1 MNLSNSSRRPKV
13 VKAYAMPRQR
23 SKKLTASRQTEDS
36 SVPEREERSDTEN
49 DSTGLLEKDEEEE
62 ELARLVLGD
71 GLGFKAQL
79 GQQMDLAM
87 DGGSEEEESMVEED
101 SEGEARL
108 ENIDDAEVRGIVI
121 SQ

>member
-1 MNLSNSSRRPKV
+1 
-13 VKAYAMPRQR
+13 
-23 SKKLTASRQTEDS
+23 
-36 SVPEREERSDTEN
+36 
-49 DSTGLLEKDEEEE
+49 
-62 ELARLVLGD
+62 
-71 GLGFKAQL
+71 
-79 GQQMDLAM
+79 M

>member
-1 MNLSNSSRRPKV
+1 M
-13 VKAYAMPRQR
+13 
-23 SKKLTASRQTEDS
+23 
-36 SVPEREERSDTEN
+36 
-49 DSTGLLEKDEEEE
+49 GLLEKDEEEE

-79 GQQMDLAM
+79 GQQMDLDM
-87 DGGSEEEESMVEED
+87 DGGSEEGESIVEED

-108 ENIDDAEVRGIVI
+108 ENIDDAEVRGIGI

>member
-1 MNLSNSSRRPKV
+1 
-13 VKAYAMPRQR
+13 MPRQR
-23 SKKLTASRQTEDS
+23 SKKLTASRQTEDGS
-36 SVPEREERSDTEN
+36 APEREERNDTDN

-79 GQQMDLAM
+79 GQQMDLDI

-108 ENIDDAEVRGIVI
+108 ENIDDAEVRGISI

>member
-1 MNLSNSSRRPKV
+1 
-13 VKAYAMPRQR
+13 
-23 SKKLTASRQTEDS
+23 
-36 SVPEREERSDTEN
+36 
-49 DSTGLLEKDEEEE
+49 LEKDEEEE

>member
-1 MNLSNSSRRPKV
+1 
-13 VKAYAMPRQR
+13 MPRQR
-23 SKKLTASRQTEDS
+23 SKKLTASRQTEYS
-36 SVPEREERSDTEN
+36 SAPEREERRDTDN

-87 DGGSEEEESMVEED
+87 DGGSEEEDSMVEED

>member
-1 MNLSNSSRRPKV
+1 
-13 VKAYAMPRQR
+13 MPRQR
-23 SKKLTASRQTEDS
+23 SKKLTASQQTEDS
-36 SVPEREERSDTEN
+36 SAPEREERSDTDN
-49 DSTGLLEKDEEEE
+49 DSPGLLEKDEEEE

-79 GQQMDLAM
+79 GQQMDLDI

-108 ENIDDAEVRGIVI
+108 ENIDDAEVRGISI

>member
-1 MNLSNSSRRPKV
+1 
-13 VKAYAMPRQR
+13 
-23 SKKLTASRQTEDS
+23 
-36 SVPEREERSDTEN
+36 VPEREERSDTEN

>member
-23 SKKLTASRQTEDS
+23 SKKLTASRQTENS
-36 SVPEREERSDTEN
+36 SAPEREERSDTEN

>member
-1 MNLSNSSRRPKV
+1 
-13 VKAYAMPRQR
+13 MPRQR
-23 SKKLTASRQTEDS
+23 SKKLTASRQTEDGS
-36 SVPEREERSDTEN
+36 ASEREERSDTDN

-79 GQQMDLAM
+79 GQQMDLDI

-108 ENIDDAEVRGIVI
+108 ENIDDAEVRGISI

>member
-1 MNLSNSSRRPKV
+1 
-13 VKAYAMPRQR
+13 MPRQR
-23 SKKLTASRQTEDS
+23 SKKLTASRQTEDGS
-36 SVPEREERSDTEN
+36 ATEREERSDTDN

-79 GQQMDLAM
+79 GQQMDLDI

-108 ENIDDAEVRGIVI
+108 ENIDDAEVRGISI